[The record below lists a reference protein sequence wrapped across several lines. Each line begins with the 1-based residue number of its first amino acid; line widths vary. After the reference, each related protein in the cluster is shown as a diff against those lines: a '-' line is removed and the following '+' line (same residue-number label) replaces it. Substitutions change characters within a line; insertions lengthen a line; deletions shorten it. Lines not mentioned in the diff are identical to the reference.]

1 MLSRATSTQLI
12 CIGIALWSAGTA
24 YAQDYPNRPVRII
37 TSGAGGSSDIIARL
51 VAQGISGL
59 LGQQVIVENRPTGV
73 IPGQTVA
80 AAAPDGYTLLV
91 SGGTLWTSTLLRK
104 TSYDAIRDF
113 APITLIEN
121 SVSVIAVHPSLPVKS
136 VKDLIALARARP
148 GELNYTSSGAGSTS
162 HLTMELFKSM
172 ANVDIVHV
180 PYKSNSAAM
189 MDLLGGQV
197 QLSFI
202 SASSVVPQVKAGK
215 LRALAVSS
223 AAPSALMP
231 GLPTVAAS
239 GVPGYEAVSMTA
251 LLAPAKTPAPVIR
264 RANEEAVRYLR
275 TPEAKETL
283 LKNGAEAV
291 GSTPEQLATAI
302 KSDMERLGKL
312 IKDLNLRVD

>member
-1 MLSRATSTQLI
+1 MVTRSIFADISCL
-12 CIGIALWSAGTA
+12 GIAILSAGA
-24 YAQDYPNRPVRII
+24 VCAQDYPNRPVRII

-51 VAQGISGL
+51 VAQGMAGP

-80 AAAPDGYTLLV
+80 QAAPDGYTLLI

-121 SVSVIAVHPSLPVKS
+121 SVSVIAVHPSVPVKS
-136 VKDLIALARARP
+136 VKDLIALAKTRP

-172 ANVDIVHV
+172 ANIDIVHV

-189 MDLLGGQV
+189 IDLLGGQV

-202 SASSVVPQVKAGK
+202 SASSVVPHVKSGK
-215 LRALAVSS
+215 LRAVAVSS
-223 AAPSALMP
+223 ASPSALAP
-231 GLPTVAAS
+231 GVPTVAGS
-239 GVPGYEAVSMTA
+239 GVPGFEAVSMTA
-251 LLAPAKTPAPVIR
+251 MLAPAKTPISIIR
-264 RANEEAVRYLR
+264 RVNEEAVRYIH
-275 TPEAKETL
+275 TPEAKEIF

-291 GSTPEQLATAI
+291 GSTPEQLAAAMKT
-302 KSDMERLGKL
+302 DMERLGKL
-312 IKDLNLRVD
+312 IRDLNLRVD